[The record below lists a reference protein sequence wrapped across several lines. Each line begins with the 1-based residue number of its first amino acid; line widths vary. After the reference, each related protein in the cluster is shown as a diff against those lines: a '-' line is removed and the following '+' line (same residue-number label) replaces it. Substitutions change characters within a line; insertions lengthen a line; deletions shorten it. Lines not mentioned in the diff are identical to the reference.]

1 LLENGWKTME
11 KEKIMAFIKKNK
23 KTIIWTMVALS
34 LLFSITQINKLRADA
49 RDIYEKLQVLTD
61 IIGIVNENYVEDV
74 NWDSTMEGAYRGLLE
89 ELDPHSVYIPA
100 KRFKSVQETFEG
112 EFQGIGI
119 EYDIIDGYITVIS
132 PIVGT
137 PADQVGLHSGDK
149 FLKIDDESAY
159 KITRDETKK
168 RLRGK
173 KGTKVV
179 INVLRPGVEEP
190 FDVTIIRDDIPLY
203 SVSGYF
209 MLDKETGYILINRF
223 AEKTYKEFSDA
234 METLSKQ
241 GMTSVILDLRY
252 NSGGYMNQAIDIL
265 DEFIG
270 AGDTL
275 VYTEGRIRS
284 ANKYHIATK
293 KGKYEHMPVAVLINR
308 GSASASE
315 IVSGAIQDLDRGLIV
330 GETSFGK
337 GLVQNQW
344 NMRDGSAI
352 RVTTAHYFTPSG
364 RLIQRPYDEGKDKYY
379 EELYTLPDSVF
390 NDSLDKHLNIRPK
403 FKTKNGR
410 TVYGGGGITPDI
422 IVKRNFDLS
431 KSTMNIFSND
441 VRVFF
446 KFAQNY
452 ARKHPEFKTDPD
464 DFIYNVTFD
473 EEFIPEFYTFAS
485 KEVEKLKEDELLKD
499 KDYLE
504 MQIKSEIAK
513 IWWDNNAYYEAR
525 LLSDNQFKKAY
536 DSIDQAV
543 AFVAM
548 H

>member
-1 LLENGWKTME
+1 ME
-11 KEKIMAFIKKNK
+11 KEKIMAFFKRNK
-23 KTIIWTMVALS
+23 RTIVLSVLALV
-34 LLFSITQINKLRADA
+34 LLFSISHISRLRADA

-89 ELDPHSVYIPA
+89 QLDPHSTYIPA

-132 PIVGT
+132 PIIGT
-137 PADQVGLHSGDK
+137 PADKVGLQSGDK
-149 FLKIDDESAY
+149 FLKIDNESAY

-168 RLRGK
+168 KLRGK
-173 KGTKVV
+173 KGTKVIV
-179 INVLRPGVEEP
+179 NVLRPGIEEP
-190 FDVTIIRDDIPLY
+190 FDVTITRDDIPLY

-209 MLDKETGYILINRF
+209 MLDDETAYVLLNRF

-234 METLSKQ
+234 MESLKKE
-241 GMTSVILDLRY
+241 GMKSLILDLRY

-265 DEFIG
+265 DEFVE

-275 VYTEGRIRS
+275 VYTQGRIRN
-284 ANKYHIATK
+284 ANRYHIATK
-293 KGKYEHMPVAVLINR
+293 KGKYEDMPITVLINR

-315 IVSGAIQDLDRGLIV
+315 IVSGALQDLDRGLIV

-344 NMRDGSAI
+344 SMRDGSAI

-364 RLIQRPYDEGKDKYY
+364 RLIQRSYKDGVDQYY
-379 EELYTLPDSVF
+379 EDLYTLPDSVF
-390 NDSLDKHLNIRPK
+390 NDSLDKNLNVRPK
-403 FKTKNGR
+403 HTTKNGR
-410 TVYGGGGITPDI
+410 IVYGGGGITPDI
-422 IVKRNFDLS
+422 IVKRNYDLS
-431 KSTMNIFSND
+431 KSTMSIFSQD

-446 KFAQNY
+446 KFAQKY
-452 ARKHPEFKTDPD
+452 GRMHPEYKSDVNTFLYDVKFDKT
-464 DFIYNVTFD
+464 
-473 EEFIPEFYTFAS
+473 FIPELYEFAAKNIKDLK
-485 KEVEKLKEDELLKD
+485 KEELAKD
-499 KDYLE
+499 RDYLE
-504 MQIKSEIAK
+504 MQIKSELAK

-525 LLSDNQFKKAY
+525 LLSDNQFKKALQ
-536 DSIDQAV
+536 SMKEAQKFMAI
-543 AFVAM
+543 

>member
-1 LLENGWKTME
+1 ME
-11 KEKIMAFIKKNK
+11 KEKIMTFIKKNK
-23 KTIIWTMVALS
+23 KTIVWSMVVLALA
-34 LLFSITQINKLRADA
+34 FSIAHVNRLRADA

-89 ELDPHSVYIPA
+89 ELDPHSVYIPK
-100 KRFKSVQETFEG
+100 KRYETVKESFEG

-132 PIVGT
+132 PIIGT
-137 PADQVGLHSGDK
+137 PADQVGLQSGDK
-149 FLKIDDESAY
+149 FLKIDNESAY
-159 KITRDETKK
+159 KISRSETKK

-179 INVLRPGVEEP
+179 VNVLRSGVEEP
-190 FDVTIIRDDIPLY
+190 FDVTITRDDIPIY

-209 MLDKETGYILINRF
+209 MLDDETGYILINRF
-223 AEKTYKEFSDA
+223 AEKTYKEFSEAMDA
-234 METLSKQ
+234 LKKE
-241 GMTSVILDLRY
+241 GMKSVILDLRY

-265 DEFIG
+265 DDFVE

-284 ANKYHIATK
+284 ANRYHDATK
-293 KGKYEHMPVAVLINR
+293 KGKYEAMPVTVLINR

-315 IVSGAIQDLDRGLIV
+315 IISGAIQDLDRGLIV

-364 RLIQRPYDEGKDKYY
+364 RLIQRPYDEGKDRYY
-379 EELYTLPDSVF
+379 EDLYTLPDSVF
-390 NDSLDKHLNIRPK
+390 NDSLDKHLHIRPK
-403 FKTKNGR
+403 YKTKGGR
-410 TVYGGGGITPDI
+410 TVYGGGGVTPDI

-431 KSTMNIFSND
+431 KSTMKIFSED

-446 KFAQNY
+446 KFAQKY
-452 ARKHPEFKTDPD
+452 GRKHPKFNTDPD
-464 DFIYNVTFD
+464 DFIYSVRFD
-473 EEFIPEFYTFAS
+473 ENFIHELYDYAS
-485 KEVEKLKEDELLKD
+485 KEIESLKEDELLED

-504 MQIKSEIAK
+504 MQIKSELAK
-513 IWWDNNAYYEAR
+513 MWWDKNAYYEAR

-536 DSIDQAV
+536 ESIGQAH

>member
-1 LLENGWKTME
+1 MNFIQ
-11 KEKIMAFIKKNK
+11 EKIMAFIKKNK
-23 KTIIWTMVALS
+23 RTIVLSVVALV
-34 LLFSITQINKLRADA
+34 LLFSISQISRLRADA
-49 RDIYEKLQVLTD
+49 RDIYGKLQVLTD

-74 NWDSTMEGAYRGLLE
+74 NWDKAMEGAYRGLLE
-89 ELDPHSVYIPA
+89 ELDPHSTYIPA
-100 KRFKSVQETFEG
+100 KRFKTVQETFEG

-137 PADQVGLHSGDK
+137 PADKVGLQSGDK
-149 FLKIDDESAY
+149 FLKIDNESAY
-159 KITRDETKK
+159 KINREETKK

-173 KGTKVV
+173 KGTKVI
-179 INVLRPGVEEP
+179 INVMRPGIEDP
-190 FDVTIIRDDIPLY
+190 FDVTITRDNIPLY

-209 MLDKETGYILINRF
+209 MLDDETGYILVNRF
-223 AEKTYKEFSDA
+223 AEKTYKEFTDA
-234 METLSKQ
+234 MKSLKKE
-241 GMTSVILDLRY
+241 GMKSLILDLRY

-265 DEFIG
+265 DEFVK

-275 VYTEGRIRS
+275 VYTQGRIKT
-284 ANKYHIATK
+284 ANRYHIATQ
-293 KGKYEHMPVAVLINR
+293 KGDYENMPITVLINR

-344 NMRDGSAI
+344 SMRDGSAI

-364 RLIQRPYDEGKDKYY
+364 RLIQRSYEDGVDQYY
-379 EELYTLPDSVF
+379 EDLYTLPDSVF
-390 NDSLDKHLNIRPK
+390 NDSLDKHLQVRPK
-403 FKTKNGR
+403 YTTKNGR
-410 TVYGGGGITPDI
+410 IVYGGGGITPDI

-431 KSTMNIFSND
+431 KSTMNIFSQD

-446 KFAQNY
+446 KFAQKY
-452 ARKHPEFKTDPD
+452 GRKHPEYKNDVNTFLYDVKFNKT
-464 DFIYNVTFD
+464 
-473 EEFIPEFYTFAS
+473 FIPELYKFAS
-485 KEVEKLKEDELLKD
+485 QDVKNLKEEELAED

-504 MQIKSEIAK
+504 MQIKSELAK

-525 LLSDNQFKKAY
+525 LLSDNQFKKALQSTK
-536 DSIDQAV
+536 DTQKFMAI
-543 AFVAM
+543 

>member
-1 LLENGWKTME
+1 ME

-23 KTIIWTMVALS
+23 KTIVWSMVVLALA
-34 LLFSITQINKLRADA
+34 FSITQVTRLRADA

-74 NWDSTMEGAYRGLLE
+74 DWDSTMEGAYRGLLE

-100 KRFKSVQETFEG
+100 KRFKTVQETFEG

-132 PIVGT
+132 PIIGT
-137 PADQVGLHSGDK
+137 PADHVGLQSGDK
-149 FLKIDDESAY
+149 FLKIDNESAY
-159 KITRDETKK
+159 KITRNETKK

-179 INVLRPGVEEP
+179 VNVLRPGVEEP
-190 FDVTIIRDDIPLY
+190 FDVTITRDDIPLY

-209 MLDKETGYILINRF
+209 MLDDETGYILLNKF
-223 AEKTYKEFSDA
+223 AEKTYKEFVDA
-234 METLSKQ
+234 MENLKKE
-241 GMTSVILDLRY
+241 GMKSLILDLRY
-252 NSGGYMNQAIDIL
+252 NSGGYMNQAIEIL
-265 DEFIG
+265 DEFVEE
-270 AGDTL
+270 GDTL
-275 VYTEGRIRS
+275 VYTEGRIRT
-284 ANKYHIATK
+284 ANRYHLATK
-293 KGKYEHMPVAVLINR
+293 RGEFEDMPVTILINR

-315 IVSGAIQDLDRGLIV
+315 IVSGALQDLDRGLIV

-364 RLIQRPYDEGKDKYY
+364 RLIQRPYNEGKDKYY
-379 EELYTLPDSVF
+379 EDIYTLPDSVF
-390 NDSLDKHLNIRPK
+390 NDSLDKNLHLRPK

-431 KSTMNIFSND
+431 QSTMDIFSKD

-446 KFAQNY
+446 KFAQKY
-452 ARKHPEFKTDPD
+452 GHEHPEFKTTSDE
-464 DFIYNVTFD
+464 FIYQVDFD
-473 EEFIPEFYTFAS
+473 ENFIPELYEFAS
-485 KEVEKLKEDELLKD
+485 KEVKGLKEEELKKD
-499 KDYLE
+499 RDYLT
-504 MQIKSEIAK
+504 MQIKSELAK

-525 LLSDNQFKKAY
+525 LLSDNQFKKAF
-536 DSIDQAV
+536 DSAKQAQL
-543 AFVAM
+543 FLAM
-548 H
+548 HQ

>member
-1 LLENGWKTME
+1 ME

-23 KTIIWTMVALS
+23 KTIVWSMVILALA
-34 LLFSITQINKLRADA
+34 FSIVQVNRLRANA

-89 ELDPHSVYIPA
+89 ELDPHSVYIPK
-100 KRFKSVQETFEG
+100 KRYETVKETFEG

-132 PIVGT
+132 PIIGT
-137 PADQVGLHSGDK
+137 PADHVGLQSGDK
-149 FLKIDDESAY
+149 FLKIDNESAY
-159 KITRDETKK
+159 KISRSETKK
-168 RLRGK
+168 RLRGN

-179 INVLRPGVEEP
+179 VNVLRPGVEEP

-223 AEKTYKEFSDA
+223 AEKTYNEFSEAMDA
-234 METLSKQ
+234 LKKEGME
-241 GMTSVILDLRY
+241 SVILDLRY

-265 DEFIG
+265 DEFVE

-293 KGKYEHMPVAVLINR
+293 KGKYEHMPVTVLINR

-315 IVSGAIQDLDRGLIV
+315 IVSGAIQDLDRGLVV

-364 RLIQRPYDEGKDKYY
+364 RLIQRPYDEGKDRYY

-403 FKTKNGR
+403 FKTKGGR
-410 TVYGGGGITPDI
+410 TVYGGGGVTPDI

-431 KSTMNIFSND
+431 KSTMKIFSED

-446 KFAQNY
+446 KFAQKY

-464 DFIYNVTFD
+464 DFIYNVRFD
-473 EEFIPEFYTFAS
+473 EGFIPELYEYAS
-485 KEVEKLKEDELLKD
+485 KEVEALKEDELIED
-499 KDYLE
+499 REYLE

-525 LLSDNQFKKAY
+525 LLSDNQFKIAFE
-536 DSIDQAV
+536 SMGQAH

>member
-1 LLENGWKTME
+1 ME

-23 KTIIWTMVALS
+23 KTIVWSMVVLALVV
-34 LLFSITQINKLRADA
+34 SITQITRLRASA
-49 RDIYEKLQVLTD
+49 QDIYEKLQVLTD

-74 NWDSTMEGAYRGLLE
+74 DWDSTMEGAYRGLLE

-100 KRFKSVQETFEG
+100 KRFKEVQETFEG

-132 PIVGT
+132 PIIGT
-137 PADQVGLHSGDK
+137 PADHVGLQSGDK
-149 FLKIDDESAY
+149 FLKIDNESAY
-159 KITRDETKK
+159 KITRNETKK

-179 INVLRPGVEEP
+179 INVLRSGVEEP
-190 FDVTIIRDDIPLY
+190 FDVTITRDDIPLY
-203 SVSGYF
+203 SVSGHF
-209 MLDKETGYILINRF
+209 MLDEETGYILLNKF
-223 AEKTYKEFSDA
+223 AEKTYKEFIEA
-234 METLSKQ
+234 MDDLKKD
-241 GMTSVILDLRY
+241 GMKSLILDLRY
-252 NSGGYMNQAIDIL
+252 NSGGYMHQAIEIL

-284 ANKYHIATK
+284 ANRYHLSTK
-293 KGKYEHMPVAVLINR
+293 KGKFEDMPITVLINR

-364 RLIQRPYDEGKDKYY
+364 RLIQRPYNEGKYKYY
-379 EELYTLPDSVF
+379 EDIYTLPDSVF
-390 NDSLDKHLNIRPK
+390 NDSLDKNLKIRPK
-403 FKTKNGR
+403 FSTKSGR
-410 TVYGGGGITPDI
+410 IVFGGGGITPDI

-431 KSTMNIFSND
+431 KSTMDIFSKD

-446 KFAQNY
+446 KFAQKY
-452 ARKHPEFKTDPD
+452 GRKHPEFKTTPD
-464 DFIYNVTFD
+464 EFIYEVDFD
-473 EEFIPEFYTFAS
+473 EEFIPELYAFAS
-485 KEVEKLKEDELLKD
+485 NEVDGLKQEELAKD
-499 KDYLE
+499 RDYLI
-504 MQIKSEIAK
+504 MQIKSELAK
-513 IWWDNNAYYEAR
+513 IWWDNNAYYETR
-525 LLSDNQFKKAY
+525 LLSDNQFKKAF
-536 DSIDQAV
+536 DSINQAQS
-543 AFVAM
+543 FLAM
-548 H
+548 HQ

>member
-1 LLENGWKTME
+1 ME

-23 KTIIWTMVALS
+23 RTIVWTMVVLS
-34 LLFSITQINKLRADA
+34 LAFSIMHISRLRADA

-74 NWDSTMEGAYRGLLE
+74 DWDSTMEGAYRGLLE

-100 KRFKSVQETFEG
+100 KRFKTVQETFEG

-132 PIVGT
+132 PIIGT
-137 PADQVGLHSGDK
+137 PADRVGLQSGDK
-149 FLKIDDESAY
+149 FLKIDNESAY

-179 INVLRPGVEEP
+179 VNVLRSGEKEP
-190 FDVTIIRDDIPLY
+190 FDVTITRDDIPLY

-209 MLDKETGYILINRF
+209 MLDDETGYILLNKF
-223 AEKTYKEFSDA
+223 AEKTFKEFKEA
-234 METLSKQ
+234 MGNLKDE
-241 GMTSVILDLRY
+241 GMTSLILDLRY
-252 NSGGYMNQAIDIL
+252 NSGGYMNQAIEIL
-265 DEFIG
+265 DEFVG

-284 ANKYHIATK
+284 ANRYHLATK
-293 KGKYEHMPVAVLINR
+293 KGDYEDIPVTVLINR

-315 IVSGAIQDLDRGLIV
+315 IVSGALQDLDRGLVV

-379 EELYTLPDSVF
+379 EDLYTLPDSVF

-403 FKTKNGR
+403 FNTKSGR
-410 TVYGGGGITPDI
+410 TVYGGGGITPDV
-422 IVKRNFDLS
+422 IVKRNVDLS
-431 KSTMNIFSND
+431 KSTMRIFSNN

-446 KFAQNY
+446 KFAQKY
-452 ARKHPEFKTDPD
+452 ARKHPEFHTNADS
-464 DFIYNVTFD
+464 FIYDTNFD
-473 EEFIPEFYTFAS
+473 DNFISEFYEFAS
-485 KEVEKLKEDELLKD
+485 KEVDKLKLEELKND
-499 KDYLE
+499 RDYLA
-504 MQIKSEIAK
+504 MQIKSEITK

-525 LLSDNQFKKAY
+525 LLCDNQFKKAY
-536 DSIDQAV
+536 ESMQQAKG
-543 AFVAM
+543 FLAM
-548 H
+548 RQ

>member
-1 LLENGWKTME
+1 
-11 KEKIMAFIKKNK
+11 
-23 KTIIWTMVALS
+23 
-34 LLFSITQINKLRADA
+34 
-49 RDIYEKLQVLTD
+49 
-61 IIGIVNENYVEDV
+61 
-74 NWDSTMEGAYRGLLE
+74 
-89 ELDPHSVYIPA
+89 
-100 KRFKSVQETFEG
+100 
-112 EFQGIGI
+112 
-119 EYDIIDGYITVIS
+119 
-132 PIVGT
+132 
-137 PADQVGLHSGDK
+137 
-149 FLKIDDESAY
+149 
-159 KITRDETKK
+159 
-168 RLRGK
+168 
-173 KGTKVV
+173 
-179 INVLRPGVEEP
+179 
-190 FDVTIIRDDIPLY
+190 
-203 SVSGYF
+203 
-209 MLDKETGYILINRF
+209 
-223 AEKTYKEFSDA
+223 
-234 METLSKQ
+234 
-241 GMTSVILDLRY
+241 
-252 NSGGYMNQAIDIL
+252 
-265 DEFIG
+265 
-270 AGDTL
+270 
-275 VYTEGRIRS
+275 
-284 ANKYHIATK
+284 
-293 KGKYEHMPVAVLINR
+293 
-308 GSASASE
+308 
-315 IVSGAIQDLDRGLIV
+315 
-330 GETSFGK
+330 
-337 GLVQNQW
+337 
-344 NMRDGSAI
+344 MRDGSAI

-464 DFIYNVTFD
+464 DFIYNVRFD
-473 EEFIPEFYTFAS
+473 EKFIPEFYTFAS

-499 KDYLE
+499 RDYLE

>member
-1 LLENGWKTME
+1 ME
-11 KEKIMAFIKKNK
+11 KEKIMVFIKRNK
-23 KTIIWTMVALS
+23 KTIVLSMVVLALV
-34 LLFSITQINKLRADA
+34 FSITQISRLRADS

-74 NWDSTMEGAYRGLLE
+74 NWDSTMEGAYRGLLA

-100 KRFKSVQETFEG
+100 KRLKTVRETFEG

-132 PIVGT
+132 PIIGT
-137 PADQVGLHSGDK
+137 PANRVGLQSGDK

-159 KITRDETKK
+159 KITRSETKK

-179 INVLRPGVEEP
+179 VTVLRSGVEEP

-209 MLDKETGYILINRF
+209 MLDDETGYVLLNRF
-223 AEKTYKEFSDA
+223 AEKTYKEFLNA
-234 METLSKQ
+234 MESLKKE
-241 GMTSVILDLRY
+241 GMKSVILDLRY
-252 NSGGYMNQAIDIL
+252 NSGGYMNQAVEIL
-265 DEFIG
+265 DEFVKT
-270 AGDTL
+270 GDTL
-275 VYTEGRIRS
+275 VYTEGRIRT
-284 ANKYHIATK
+284 ANRYHIATK
-293 KGKYEHMPVAVLINR
+293 KGKYEDIAVTVLINR

-315 IVSGAIQDLDRGLIV
+315 IVSGALQDLDRGLIV

-364 RLIQRPYDEGKDKYY
+364 RLIQRSYNDGKEQYY
-379 EELYTLPDSVF
+379 EDLYTLPDSVF
-390 NDSLDKHLNIRPK
+390 NDSLDKNLNIRPK
-403 FKTKNGR
+403 FNTKSGR
-410 TVYGGGGITPDI
+410 IVYGGGGITPDI
-422 IVKRNFDLS
+422 IVKRNYDLS
-431 KSTMNIFSND
+431 KSTMKIFSND

-446 KFAQNY
+446 KFAQKY
-452 ARKHPEFKTDPD
+452 ARKHPEYKTNADS
-464 DFIYNVTFD
+464 FIYDVQFD
-473 EEFIPEFYTFAS
+473 ENFISELFDFAS
-485 KEVEKLKEDELLKD
+485 KEVEKLKEDELTKD
-499 KDYLE
+499 QEYLE

-513 IWWDNNAYYEAR
+513 IWWNNNVYYETR

-536 DSIDQAV
+536 ESIQQARKFL
-543 AFVAM
+543 AAQ
-548 H
+548 

>member
-1 LLENGWKTME
+1 
-11 KEKIMAFIKKNK
+11 MAFIKKNK
-23 KTIIWTMVALS
+23 RTIVLSMVALV
-34 LLFSITQINKLRADA
+34 LLLSISHISRLRADA

-89 ELDPHSVYIPA
+89 ELDPHSTYIPA
-100 KRFKSVQETFEG
+100 KRFKTVQETFEG

-132 PIVGT
+132 PIIGT
-137 PADQVGLHSGDK
+137 PADKVGLQSGDK
-149 FLKIDDESAY
+149 FIKIDNESAY
-159 KITRDETKK
+159 KINRDETKK

-173 KGTKVV
+173 KGTKVI
-179 INVLRPGVEEP
+179 INVLRPGVDEP
-190 FDVTIIRDDIPLY
+190 FDVTITRDDIPLY

-209 MLDKETGYILINRF
+209 MLDDETGYILVNRF
-223 AEKTYKEFSDA
+223 AEKTYKEFTDA
-234 METLSKQ
+234 MKSLKKE
-241 GMTSVILDLRY
+241 GMESLILDLRY

-265 DEFIG
+265 DEFVKS
-270 AGDTL
+270 GDTL
-275 VYTEGRIRS
+275 VYTQGRIKT
-284 ANKYHIATK
+284 ANRYHIATQ
-293 KGKYEHMPVAVLINR
+293 KGDYENVPITVLINR

-344 NMRDGSAI
+344 SMRDGSAI

-364 RLIQRPYDEGKDKYY
+364 RLIQRSYEDGVDRYY
-379 EELYTLPDSVF
+379 EDLYTLPDSVF
-390 NDSLDKHLNIRPK
+390 NDSLDKHLKVRPK
-403 FKTKNGR
+403 YTTKNGR
-410 TVYGGGGITPDI
+410 TVYGGGGITPDV

-431 KSTMNIFSND
+431 KSTMSIFSQD

-446 KFAQNY
+446 KFAQKY
-452 ARKHPEFKTDPD
+452 GRMHPEYKNDVNT
-464 DFIYNVTFD
+464 FIYDIKFD
-473 EEFIPEFYTFAS
+473 ETFIPELYKFAS
-485 KEVEKLKEDELLKD
+485 EDIKNLKQEELKKD

-504 MQIKSEIAK
+504 MQIKSELAK

-525 LLSDNQFKKAY
+525 LLSDNQFKT
-536 DSIDQAV
+536 
-543 AFVAM
+543 AFQSMKEAQKFM
-548 H
+548 AIH